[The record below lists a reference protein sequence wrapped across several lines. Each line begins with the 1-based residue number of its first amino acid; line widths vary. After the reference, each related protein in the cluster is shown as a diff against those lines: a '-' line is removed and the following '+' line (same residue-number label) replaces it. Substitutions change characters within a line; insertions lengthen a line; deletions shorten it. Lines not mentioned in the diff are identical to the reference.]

1 MDQQGSETVPN
12 IVMRLGTVA
21 ATLGCVALL
30 ALIFFGRDLSRWTFD
45 LARLQTF
52 KIIFLSIILEALP
65 FLLVGVL
72 VSALLQAF
80 VSDKLIQKLTPRNPF
95 AGVLFGSLLGIVL
108 PLCECGMIPIVRR
121 LIRKGLPAYI
131 GIIYIVAGPI
141 INPIVFGATFAA
153 FRTNRELAY
162 SRFYLAFLVSVALG
176 LILYKFMKRNPLKSG
191 PEMHG
196 HHGHDHHNHNP
207 EGGVL
212 KRLSDIPAHSAEE
225 FFDMGKYLILGSFI
239 TALLQTFVARASFA
253 AVADHELLSH
263 LFMMGFAYALSLCS
277 TSDAFVA
284 ASFNNM
290 FPPAALLSFLVFGPM
305 LDLKNTLM
313 MLAVFR
319 KRFVLKFS
327 ILIALLV
334 LFGSIL
340 FDHLGLV

>member
-1 MDQQGSETVPN
+1 
-12 IVMRLGTVA
+12 
-21 ATLGCVALL
+21 
-30 ALIFFGRDLSRWTFD
+30 
-45 LARLQTF
+45 
-52 KIIFLSIILEALP
+52 
-65 FLLVGVL
+65 
-72 VSALLQAF
+72 
-80 VSDKLIQKLTPRNPF
+80 
-95 AGVLFGSLLGIVL
+95 
-108 PLCECGMIPIVRR
+108 MIPIVRR

-141 INPIVFGATFAA
+141 INPVVFGATFAA
-153 FRTNRELAY
+153 FRTNKDLAY
-162 SRFYLAFLVSVALG
+162 SRFYLAFVVSVALG
-176 LILYKFMKRNPLKSG
+176 LILYYFMKRSPLK
-191 PEMHG
+191 PEPSSQQAAAIVQSPADKHND
-196 HHGHDHHNHNP
+196 GHDHLLEHNYVHNHVHNRGHDHSH
-207 EGGVL
+207 GGSVVQKL
-212 KRLSDIPAHSAEE
+212 ADTPGHAAEE

-239 TALLQTFVARASFA
+239 TALLQTLVTRASFA
-253 AVADHELLSH
+253 SVADHELPSH

-319 KRFVLKFS
+319 KKFVLKFG

-340 FDHLGLV
+340 FDHLGFV